1 MVSAV
6 RSRPNHYEV
15 LGLTPTA
22 SADEIAQAF
31 AREVSVYRPRAF
43 GGVAEVSIAYETL
56 RDPTKRRAYDASIG
70 IAPKLKAVPAP
81 SPRQEVERNPPVE
94 GETERTLGSFIA
106 ASLRQPTELPAKPGS
121 KPQQERRR
129 QTEAGPSPQ
138 RERQAEAEPS
148 LDARIPDFL
157 AVPRQPGEWRIQP
170 LEDRPMQSKRVGL
183 AAGGLVLV
191 VGLLGILAMV
201 SGRDD
206 TEAPP
211 LARADVTVPLPAAK
225 PVEKTAVLSPAAD
238 TVEPPPEPAIPAGIE
253 APQAEP
259 NPAPEQAA
267 PVEERPAEGSR
278 SADTG
283 TAENVAERT
292 AQPAVE
298 SAPAQAV
305 AAGLPLSNS
314 TIARTI
320 ERIGYACGEVASTT
334 AAGAPGVYK
343 VTCTSGQSY
352 QATPVNG
359 RYRFRRWGSR

>member
-22 SADEIAQAF
+22 SEDEITQAF

-56 RDPTKRRAYDASIG
+56 RDPTKRRAYDASLG
-70 IAPKLKAVPAP
+70 IARESKAVPP
-81 SPRQEVERNPPVE
+81 PQLSVKPHPPLGQSP
-94 GETERTLGSFIA
+94 ERTLGSFIA
-106 ASLRQPTELPAKPGS
+106 ASLREPAAPAATPGPQPE
-121 KPQQERRR
+121 QESR
-129 QTEAGPSPQ
+129 
-138 RERQAEAEPS
+138 RQAEVEPS
-148 LDARIPDFL
+148 PESRIPDFL
-157 AVPRQPGEWRIQP
+157 KVPREPEGSFVLP
-170 LEDRPMQSKRVGL
+170 PKDRLAQSKRAGL

-191 VGLLGILAMV
+191 IGFFGALAML
-201 SGRDD
+201 SGSDD
-206 TEAPP
+206 TEEPQ

-225 PVEKTAVLSPAAD
+225 PVEKTAVPSPEPD
-238 TVEPPPEPAIPAGIE
+238 TAEPVPEPAFPAGVE
-253 APQAEP
+253 AQQTEP

-267 PVEERPAEGSR
+267 PAEEQPAEGSR
-278 SADTG
+278 SVDRG
-283 TAENVAERT
+283 TAENAAERT
-292 AQPAVE
+292 AQPGAE
-298 SAPAQAV
+298 SASAQAV
-305 AAGLPLSNS
+305 ATGLPLSNS

-320 ERIGYACGEVASTT
+320 ERIGYACGEVASTI
-334 AAGAPGVYK
+334 AAGAPGAYK